1 MKLTRRK
8 LMQIGTAGTVAAAA
22 PWSWATSQ
30 SPSLNIL
37 ILGGTA
43 FLGPALVD
51 NAIARG
57 HKVTL
62 FNRGKTNS
70 DLFPELESLRGDRDD
85 QLEALEGRE
94 WDAVIDTSGY
104 IPRHVQLSA
113 ELLAPNVKQYLFVST
128 ISVYSDFSQPGLDE
142 QSGPIGTLDDP
153 SVEQVTG
160 ETYGPLKALCE
171 QAAEAAMPG
180 RVCTVRPGLIV
191 GPRDRSD
198 RFTYWPVRIDR
209 GGEVLC
215 PGSAA
220 DRVQVIDVRDL
231 AQWCITCLEQKVT
244 GIYNATSTPGMFTM
258 GDIMAASQAAS
269 SKPSSLTWVPSA
281 FLEEHEVQPWSEMP
295 AWFPAEGEMAG
306 FAEVSVAAATQLGLT
321 FRPMADTVKD
331 TLAWFASLPQERQ
344 AQLRAGIA
352 PAKES
357 QVLQAWR
364 DKNA

>member
-8 LMQIGTAGTVAAAA
+8 LMQYGAAGSLAAAA
-22 PWSWATSQ
+22 PWSWAGDR
-30 SPSLNIL
+30 PSSMNIL

-43 FLGPALVD
+43 FLGPALVED
-51 NAIARG
+51 AVARG

-62 FNRGKTNS
+62 FNRGRTNS
-70 DLFPELESLRGDRDD
+70 NLFPELESLRGDRNDE
-85 QLEALEGRE
+85 LEALEGRK

-113 ELLAPNVKQYLFVST
+113 ELLAPNVEQYLFVST

-142 QSGPIGTLDDP
+142 KNGPIGTLDDP
-153 SVEQVTG
+153 TVEQVTG

-198 RFTYWPVRIDR
+198 RFTYWPVRVDR

-215 PGSAA
+215 PGAA
-220 DRVQVIDVRDL
+220 TDRVQVIDVRDL

-258 GDIMAASQAAS
+258 GEIMTASQTAS
-269 SKPSSLTWVPSA
+269 ANESTLTWVPSD
-281 FLEEHEVQPWSEMP
+281 FLEKHEVQPWSEMP
-295 AWFPAEGEMAG
+295 AWFPAKGEMAG
-306 FAEVSVAAATQLGLT
+306 FAEVSVAAATERGLT

-331 TLAWFASLPQERQ
+331 TLSWFATLPDERR
-344 AQLRAGIA
+344 AKLRAGIA
-352 PAKES
+352 PDKENT
-357 QVLQAWR
+357 VLQAWHSE
-364 DKNA
+364 NA